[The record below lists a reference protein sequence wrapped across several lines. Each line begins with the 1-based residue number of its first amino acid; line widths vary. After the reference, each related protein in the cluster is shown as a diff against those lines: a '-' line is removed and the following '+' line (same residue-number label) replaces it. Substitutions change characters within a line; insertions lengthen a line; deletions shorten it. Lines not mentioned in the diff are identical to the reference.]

1 VKAVSK
7 ILVEEH
13 AENVT
18 EVVCWNI
25 LKFKYT
31 PLIHTNTHPNYI
43 CVPRHKRHKSEPKN
57 NEEIPVIHHT
67 VQKWGRSNFLSSSK
81 AKSLI

>member
-1 VKAVSK
+1 MLWHRGNFSVKVVSK

-31 PLIHTNTHPNYI
+31 SLIHTNTHHLYTQIHTQLTYVFQDRRGTNLNKKI
-43 CVPRHKRHKSEPKN
+43 KKR
-57 NEEIPVIHHT
+57 
-67 VQKWGRSNFLSSSK
+67 FL
-81 AKSLI
+81 

>member
-1 VKAVSK
+1 MNLKTVRRKGDSEMLWHLGNFSMKVVSK

-31 PLIHTNTHPNYI
+31 TLTHTNTQPT
-43 CVPRHKRHKSEPKN
+43 CTRVPIQKRHKSE
-57 NEEIPVIHHT
+57 
-67 VQKWGRSNFLSSSK
+67 SK
-81 AKSLI
+81 K

>member
-1 VKAVSK
+1 MAPWQLLNAVVSK
-7 ILVEEH
+7 ILVEER

-31 PLIHTNTHPNYI
+31 PLIQTNRHSTYI
-43 CVPRHKRHKSEPKN
+43 RVPRQKRHISESKN
-57 NEEIPVIHHT
+57 NEDIPVIHHT
-67 VQKWGRSNFLSSSK
+67 VK
-81 AKSLI
+81 